1 MKMKTKL
8 VSLFLVVL
16 LTVFLGCSEDIYEN
30 STSHSNA
37 QKEKYK
43 ISFAQFKREKG
54 IKNFDLLKTI
64 KSTSIN
70 AREEGTDKGY
80 VIDTTT
86 IYRYT
91 TQNNKITY
99 SFKIYPI
106 YQTLEDKEYYNLVY
120 EKFGDQWNEI
130 IFKNK
135 EKDSIISGEPK
146 TESSEMLYYK
156 GFNTSI
162 TISDF
167 CQTIIYDYHCT
178 QETPFCT
185 PGNCDGCSSC
195 VSESISYWPCED
207 PTTIDQTIAEPI
219 SGSSAGAGSGGNA
232 LSGIYIP
239 NPYNGDADINNAEF
253 MLACQVTAYT
263 NLLSQNFP
271 SIGATLTFNPW
282 MHSNIIDFVRNN
294 GNELTPRNQNAIF
307 FTLNNITP
315 IFFLNLSHC
324 TFTEINKIHYDT
336 FQYLLSNPNN
346 DGLSV
351 LNEFIT
357 KNNQIPNTF
366 TSIKP
371 FIIEK
376 QIDDNQL
383 DPCSKGVFLQIKNTT
398 NCDFAKIL
406 AKLGADNSIYKTT
419 LKTAHNIAIDNGQLV
434 QVTDPANTVR
444 TTQGVK
450 YDYTMFVNPDYTG
463 KTKLYIASLLL
474 HEIAHTYFF
483 SLVDDYNMGAAN
495 SFNELPILY
504 NAAVVNHFPINSDLH
519 HEEIANTYVAAIA
532 EALQEFQPGLPLQV
546 YSDLAWSGLEKTDIF
561 NTLYPNGTIARL
573 RILNRKRAEQVG
585 TTIDSGTPDEQIP
598 MGQPCN

>member
-1 MKMKTKL
+1 MKTKL
-8 VSLFLVVL
+8 VSLCLVVL

-167 CQTIIYDYHCT
+167 CQTIIYDYRCT
-178 QETPFCT
+178 QEAPYCT
-185 PGNCDGCSSC
+185 PGNCDGCSIC

-263 NLLSQNFP
+263 NILSQNFP

-307 FTLNNITP
+307 SALNNILPIINIRNPNMTFVQINTYNYNAF
-315 IFFLNLSHC
+315 IFFLNHTDVNS
-324 TFTEINKIHYDT
+324 NK
-336 FQYLLSNPNN
+336 YLN
-346 DGLSV
+346 
-351 LNEFIT
+351 
-357 KNNQIPNTF
+357 
-366 TSIKP
+366 
-371 FIIEK
+371 
-376 QIDDNQL
+376 
-383 DPCSKGVFLQIKNTT
+383 
-398 NCDFAKIL
+398 
-406 AKLGADNSIYKTT
+406 
-419 LKTAHNIAIDNGQLV
+419 
-434 QVTDPANTVR
+434 
-444 TTQGVK
+444 
-450 YDYTMFVNPDYTG
+450 
-463 KTKLYIASLLL
+463 
-474 HEIAHTYFF
+474 
-483 SLVDDYNMGAAN
+483 
-495 SFNELPILY
+495 
-504 NAAVVNHFPINSDLH
+504 
-519 HEEIANTYVAAIA
+519 
-532 EALQEFQPGLPLQV
+532 
-546 YSDLAWSGLEKTDIF
+546 
-561 NTLYPNGTIARL
+561 
-573 RILNRKRAEQVG
+573 
-585 TTIDSGTPDEQIP
+585 
-598 MGQPCN
+598 

>member
-1 MKMKTKL
+1 MKTKL
-8 VSLFLVVL
+8 ASLSLVAL

-37 QKEKYK
+37 LKEKYK

-70 AREEGTDKGY
+70 AREEATDEGY
-80 VIDTTT
+80 VIDTTK

-91 TQNNKITY
+91 NQNNKITY

-263 NLLSQNFP
+263 NILSQNFP
-271 SIGATLTFNPW
+271 GIGATLTFNPW

-351 LNEFIT
+351 LNEFVT
-357 KNNQIPNTF
+357 KNNQFPNTF

-376 QIDDNQL
+376 QINSSQL
-383 DPCSKGVFLQIKNTT
+383 NPCENGVFEQIKNTT
-398 NCDFAKIL
+398 NNDFVKVL
-406 AKLGADNSIYKTT
+406 SKLGAEDSVYNTTMMSAVAPSGRPAQTIKNSPYNYTIY
-419 LKTAHNIAIDNGQLV
+419 IS
-434 QVTDPANTVR
+434 TDY
-444 TTQGVK
+444 G
-450 YDYTMFVNPDYTG
+450 G
-463 KTKLYIASLLL
+463 KTKLFIAASMLHELVHAYFLSLFDDYYNGNPPNPNAYNDFAILFQKFVNKTYPGSNNVAHHEQMAIDYVNAIASAL
-474 HEIAHTYFF
+474 
-483 SLVDDYNMGAAN
+483 
-495 SFNELPILY
+495 
-504 NAAVVNHFPINSDLH
+504 
-519 HEEIANTYVAAIA
+519 EEY
-532 EALQEFQPGLPLQV
+532 QPGLPHQV
-546 YSDLAWSGLEKTDIF
+546 YQDLAWGGLEEAPIF
-561 NTLYPNGTIARL
+561 STLFPLGSSERN
-573 RILNRKRAEQVG
+573 RIMNRYYSESQGNPYGYNSPPAQ
-585 TTIDSGTPDEQIP
+585 TPL
-598 MGQPCN
+598 GQPCN

>member
-8 VSLFLVVL
+8 ISLCLVVL

-167 CQTIIYDYHCT
+167 CQTIIYDYRCT
-178 QETPFCT
+178 QEAPYCT
-185 PGNCDGCSSC
+185 PGNCDGCSIC

-263 NLLSQNFP
+263 NILSQNFP

-351 LNEFIT
+351 LNEFVT

-376 QIDDNQL
+376 QINSSQL
-383 DPCSKGVFLQIKNTT
+383 NPCEGGVFEQIKNTT
-398 NCDFAKIL
+398 NNDFVKVL
-406 AKLGADNSIYKTT
+406 SKLGAEDSVYNTT
-419 LKTAHNIAIDNGQLV
+419 LVSAVAPSGRPAQTIKNSPYNYTIYIS
-434 QVTDPANTVR
+434 TDY
-444 TTQGVK
+444 G
-450 YDYTMFVNPDYTG
+450 G
-463 KTKLYIASLLL
+463 KTKLFIAASMLHELVHAYFMSLFDDYYNGNPPNPNAYNDFSILFQKFVNKTYPGSNNVAHHEQMAIDYVNAIASAL
-474 HEIAHTYFF
+474 
-483 SLVDDYNMGAAN
+483 
-495 SFNELPILY
+495 
-504 NAAVVNHFPINSDLH
+504 
-519 HEEIANTYVAAIA
+519 EEY
-532 EALQEFQPGLPLQV
+532 QPGLPHQV
-546 YSDLAWSGLEKTDIF
+546 YQDLAWGGLEEAPIF
-561 NTLYPNGTIARL
+561 STLFPLGSSERN
-573 RILNRKRAEQVG
+573 RIMNRYYSESQGNPYGYNSPPAQ
-585 TTIDSGTPDEQIP
+585 TPL
-598 MGQPCN
+598 GQPCN